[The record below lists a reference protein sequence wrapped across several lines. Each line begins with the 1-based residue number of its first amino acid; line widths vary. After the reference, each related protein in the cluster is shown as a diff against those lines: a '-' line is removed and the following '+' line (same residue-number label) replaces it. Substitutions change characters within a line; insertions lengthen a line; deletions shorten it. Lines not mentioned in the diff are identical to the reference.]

1 MAVPAARVSLA
12 TMGLLKSLE
21 GERVALVTTQHIRWR
36 PPIAVTFGFTGI
48 TRDEAADLVRN
59 RFKTQ
64 FPTLDKPKQ
73 CVYVVRLK
81 GDVAI
86 AYGKGFSPVIYVGEG
101 NAAGRLHTHAAW
113 IAELLV
119 AVPNAEVEIRV
130 ADCVRQ
136 NDPGSIGNAKRSLSV
151 SGSTTMRCTKIS
163 LSGSARFQEV
173 GISGPFARRTTTVS
187 TSLTRLAGMSTSA
200 SKAAF
205 KGMQATNTELMSS
218 ADRPGPKPFDSGLS
232 RPVVTRSRH

>member
-1 MAVPAARVSLA
+1 M
-12 TMGLLKSLE
+12 
-21 GERVALVTTQHIRWR
+21 ALVTAQHVRWR
-36 PPIAVTFGFTGI
+36 HPVAVTFGFTGI

-86 AYGKGFSPVIYVGEG
+86 AYGKEFSPVIYIGEG
-101 NAAGRLHTHAAW
+101 NAAGRLHSHAAW

-136 NDPGSIGNAKRSLSV
+136 NDPNLCQHVEADLIALFIEKYNCLPWFNRQREKKFVDQRQYHSEVRKEFAQRIGKV
-151 SGSTTMRCTKIS
+151 SGSRYLWAIRPTDNNS
-163 LSGSARFQEV
+163 QYE
-173 GISGPFARRTTTVS
+173 PYE
-187 TSLTRLAGMSTSA
+187 AGWYI
-200 SKAAF
+200 
-205 KGMQATNTELMSS
+205 
-218 ADRPGPKPFDSGLS
+218 D
-232 RPVVTRSRH
+232 